1 MKITGGILKGRNI
14 ISSDDLSIR
23 PTSSKARE
31 GIFNVL
37 YSLSF
42 EIRDKKILELFAGSG
57 LISFESISRGA
68 SFSTMVDASSHSLSI
83 ISKNINSLGLK
94 DKVELVQ
101 DDAVRYVNTKD
112 LTSYDIVFFDPP
124 YDFNFR
130 EQIITSLSNRVLDRT
145 LIIMECG
152 GHIDFSLPDNLKVL
166 KEKKWGRNI
175 VYFVSKK

>member
-31 GIFNVL
+31 GLFNVL

-68 SFSTMVDASSHSLSI
+68 SFSTMVDLSSLSLSI

-101 DDAVRYVNTKD
+101 DDAVRYVNSKD
-112 LTSYDIVFFDPP
+112 LTSYDMIFFDPP
-124 YDFNFR
+124 YDFNLR
-130 EQIITSLSNRVLDRT
+130 EKIIISLSSKISDKT
-145 LIIMECG
+145 LIVMECG
-152 GHIDFSLPDNLKVL
+152 DYINFNLPDNLKVL

-175 VYFVSKK
+175 VYFISKK